1 MFQLRVGLFSI
12 SIVFVSIMKLQE
24 MGEDL
29 VADGFCVTHKKTSGS
44 LEICVVVVNCMWIVF
59 LLFFLIL

>member
-12 SIVFVSIMKLQE
+12 SIVFISIMKLQE

-29 VADGFCVTHKKTSGS
+29 VTDGFFITHKKTSGS
-44 LEICVVVVNCMWIVF
+44 PEICVVVVNCMWIVF